1 MNSNGDT
8 SILPNN
14 VFHLKGDEF
23 FRLIRNIAGETVCE
37 ILQIQLID
45 STQLLLNTPD
55 LFDIFKY
62 DSIETNHLRNKACF
76 KTANGDYI
84 LKSGIITNVSRLTT
98 LLNAKNEEQQ
108 ASYND
113 QRQERIINLINEN
126 PMLKSLVQWFERT
139 DEKDKQAERFLN
151 TFIDTIADNLA
162 RSPNNYRFSEPVEQ
176 FALSLYILGGKMT
189 YQFVR
194 VDLSPAL
201 PSIQTLNMLISTSGI
216 KMNEGQFGF
225 DQLHEYLNRIHVR
238 FAFGSEDYT
247 GVIRKINYDQWTN
260 SFVGFATPLAN
271 GIPVAHRYMTN
282 SYEELKSWF
291 ASCNRSSLLNAHIIQ
306 PLPPANQSNAPAAFL
321 LSAYGVVNTYTSMDV
336 LQRWIYIFN
345 KCVKRNIRI
354 VGFSTGK
361 NWVNTIEY
369 CNASEGSLSRH
380 FFHFSQVVTTNISV
394 PCDSQADFL
403 LHRRILNW
411 MNTRKHSILRRHQHG
426 LGFI

>member
-62 DSIETNHLRNKACF
+62 HSIETNHLRNKACF

-201 PSIQTLNMLISTSGI
+201 PSIQTLNMLISSSGI

-247 GVIRKINYDQWTN
+247 GVIRKINYDQ
-260 SFVGFATPLAN
+260 
-271 GIPVAHRYMTN
+271 
-282 SYEELKSWF
+282 
-291 ASCNRSSLLNAHIIQ
+291 
-306 PLPPANQSNAPAAFL
+306 
-321 LSAYGVVNTYTSMDV
+321 
-336 LQRWIYIFN
+336 
-345 KCVKRNIRI
+345 
-354 VGFSTGK
+354 
-361 NWVNTIEY
+361 
-369 CNASEGSLSRH
+369 
-380 FFHFSQVVTTNISV
+380 
-394 PCDSQADFL
+394 
-403 LHRRILNW
+403 
-411 MNTRKHSILRRHQHG
+411 
-426 LGFI
+426 